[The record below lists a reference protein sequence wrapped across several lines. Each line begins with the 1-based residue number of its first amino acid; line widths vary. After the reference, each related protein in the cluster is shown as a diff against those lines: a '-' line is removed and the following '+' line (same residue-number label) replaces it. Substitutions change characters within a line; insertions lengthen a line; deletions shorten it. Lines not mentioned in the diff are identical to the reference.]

1 MYAQDRRQYVA
12 RLRGANT
19 DRELLRLLN
28 DLKKEDCDDIYGED
42 YWSPNDLHRF
52 ASPWLEFRYK
62 SFEIPKKSG
71 GVRVIS
77 APARTKYR
85 LMLYYVNELLK
96 GLYTPS
102 ESVMGFT
109 EGRSVATNARVHI
122 GQNYIYNIDLKD
134 FFPSITESRIR
145 KRLEAAPYHL
155 SVSVAKLIAGLATMR
170 VVELDVLDGSE
181 RVRYVLPQGSA
192 ISPILTNIICERL
205 DKRLGGLAKRFG
217 LRYTRYADDITF
229 SSMHNVYQEDGDF
242 LCELQRIISDQGF
255 VINEKKVRL
264 QKKGERQEVTG
275 LVVSDKINVPQ
286 NYVRG
291 IRNLLYIWETHGYE
305 VAMRR
310 FTPRYFA
317 EKAAKGKGIPAV
329 ESVLEG
335 KLLYLR
341 MVKGATDSVYLRLRL
356 KYDELCR
363 RDLSGGSALSEKH
376 EDLGMEDLLDALSLS
391 LDELLA

>member
-1 MYAQDRRQYVA
+1 MYAQDRIQYAA
-12 RLRGANT
+12 RLRSAST
-19 DRELLRLLN
+19 DQELLRLLN

-42 YWSPNDLHRF
+42 YWSPNDLRRF

-62 SFEIPKKSG
+62 SFEIPKKAG

-85 LMLYYVNELLK
+85 RMLHYVNELLK
-96 GLYTPS
+96 GLYIPN

-109 EGRSVATNARVHI
+109 EGRSVATNARVHV
-122 GQNYIYNIDLKD
+122 GQNCIYNIDLKD

-155 SVSVAKLIAGLATMR
+155 SASVAKAISGLATVR
-170 VVELDVLDGSE
+170 VVELDASDGSE

-229 SSMHNVYQEDGDF
+229 SSMHNVYQEGGDF
-242 LCELQRIISDQGF
+242 LSELRRIVSDQGF

-275 LVVSDKINVPQ
+275 LIVSDKINVPQ

-291 IRNLLYIWETHGYE
+291 IRNLLYIWERYGYE
-305 VAMRR
+305 TVMQR
-310 FTPRYFA
+310 FVPRYSA

-341 MVKGATDSVYLRLRL
+341 MVKGATDSVYLRLRV

-363 RDLSGGSALSEKH
+363 RDLSGDSALSAEY
-376 EDLGMEDLLDALSLS
+376 EDLGVEELLDALSLS